1 MERRSFLAGSLALG
15 VALWSRGTLAAGRI
29 AIVVHPTND
38 VSSLSLGELEA
49 IFTTRKLYWP
59 NGRAIAAYNLP
70 TRHAVRTAVDRSVL
84 HLEPDQVARFW
95 IDRRVR
101 GGHLPPRQA
110 PSVDVM
116 KRVVASLETAIGY
129 LPASEVSSEVKVVAE
144 V

>member
-1 MERRSFLAGSLALG
+1 MDRRSFLWGGAALG
-15 VALWSRGTLAAGRI
+15 AALWTRGVRAASRI
-29 AIVVHPTND
+29 AIVVHPSNG
-38 VSSLSLGELEA
+38 VSSLSPGELEA

-70 TRHAVRTAVDRSVL
+70 TRHPVRVEIDRSVL

-110 PSVDVM
+110 PTVDVM
-116 KRVVASLETAIGY
+116 KRVVASLETSIGY
-129 LPASEVSSEVKVVAE
+129 LPASDVGRDVKVIAE